1 MGVDGGDG
9 GGRGLVPLPLPR
21 LLRGHHPPPSC
32 SAPSLLRLTR
42 SSRRLRLRAAAAA
55 AEEADV
61 LPGPG
66 AEGEMAAGGRL
77 EEQPEG
83 PIGGSQVDI
92 GGLAFQGDMG
102 GGGFA
107 GGSGGAGAGG
117 GDGNKMLDRGINTA
131 IVLGASTYALTKLL
145 TVDHDYW
152 HVREPLSIPPK
163 SFCSILSSL
172 LCAVLDLI
180 RFEANIVPGGLL
192 FMIGLGAGMDDL

>member
-1 MGVDGGDG
+1 
-9 GGRGLVPLPLPR
+9 
-21 LLRGHHPPPSC
+21 
-32 SAPSLLRLTR
+32 
-42 SSRRLRLRAAAAA
+42 
-55 AEEADV
+55 
-61 LPGPG
+61 
-66 AEGEMAAGGRL
+66 MATGGRL

-152 HVREPLSIPPK
+152 HGWTIFEILRYMPEHNWSAYEEALKTNPVLAKMMISGVVYSLGDWIAQCYEGKPIFEFDRARMFRSGLVGFTLHGSLSHYYYH
-163 SFCSILSSL
+163 FCE
-172 LCAVLDLI
+172 V
-180 RFEANIVPGGLL
+180 NIVVFHALL
-192 FMIGLGAGMDDL
+192 PKALCHVHIW